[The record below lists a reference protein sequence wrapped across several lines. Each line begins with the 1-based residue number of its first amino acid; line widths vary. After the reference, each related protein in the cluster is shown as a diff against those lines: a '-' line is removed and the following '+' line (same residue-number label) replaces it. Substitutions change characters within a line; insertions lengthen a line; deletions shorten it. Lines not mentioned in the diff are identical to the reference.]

1 MGKNVV
7 TVDGQYVDVSA
18 TNSVQSDVAE
28 MLKYYLV
35 FGYTRNDMKANIR
48 RLRLYSTFQP

>member
-18 TNSVQSDVAE
+18 TNSVRSDVAE